1 MAPARYT
8 LMDEY
13 CRHIVH
19 ENGIHE
25 LILLS
30 GTKQGVDCYM
40 EKIGALFLSMPREK
54 TLRYILNG
62 TEAPLP
68 PIQYFVN
75 ESNRFEREHKYIGNG
90 RLAILYRKDPFWSVA
105 SRVVTMLNVF
115 YHGRLKL
122 QIFEGK
128 ERKTAIEWLLRDD

>member
-1 MAPARYT
+1 MATARYT
-8 LMDEY
+8 LMEEH
-13 CRHIVH
+13 CRHIAH
-19 ENGIHE
+19 ENGTHE

-30 GTKQGVDCYM
+30 GTKQAVDCYI
-40 EKIGALFLSMPREK
+40 EKIGALFLTMPHEQ

-75 ESNRFEREHKYIGNG
+75 ESNRFEREHKFVANG

-105 SRVVTMLNVF
+105 SRIVAMLNVF
-115 YHGRLKL
+115 YRGRLKL
-122 QIFEGK
+122 QMFEGG
-128 ERKTAIEWLLRDD
+128 ERELAIEWLLRDD